1 MAQMQGE
8 IKRNIA
14 SLIGGIAVAIVVFV
28 LALLIAQDLGQ
39 QGTVATALSALVAAS
54 IGFYIRLADL

>member
-14 SLIGGIAVAIVVFV
+14 SLIGGIAVAVVVFV
-28 LALLIAQDLGQ
+28 LALLIARDLGQ
-39 QGTVATALSALVAAS
+39 QGAVATVLSALVAAS